1 MTTEE
6 TNKIK
11 TLLFEQLE
19 LLKQESA
26 ESSERLPELSEAMV
40 KIIQQLVFLN

>member
-1 MTTEE
+1 MTAEE
-6 TNKIK
+6 REKIK
-11 TLLFEQLE
+11 SLLFEQLE

-40 KIIQQLVFLN
+40 KVTQQLIFLD